1 MQGELSHMHSQPQVS
16 VQALQPEII
25 LNKVG
30 KFLPYIFMEW
40 GQLPNNKQTCGNF
53 TQWVQNFYQGGY
65 KPVHPGKSG
74 RAASNDIK
82 YWFIFWNN

>member
-1 MQGELSHMHSQPQVS
+1 MHSQPQVS

-40 GQLPNNKQTCGNF
+40 GQLPHNKGTCENF
-53 TQWVQNFYQGGY
+53 TQWVTNFYEGGY
-65 KPVHPGKSG
+65 VPVNPGESVC
-74 RAASNDIK
+74 
-82 YWFIFWNN
+82 FE